1 MTKTKIA
8 ALASHAI
15 GRRDEEAEP
24 PRYLLHRAIIF
35 RRSWLDKG
43 PLAKPVDRPQISI
56 MSGPSFS
63 LVPHRGVIA
72 VGGPDRVDFLQGLI
86 SNDTTKVAPGRAIWA
101 ALLTAQGRFLN
112 DMFVADGGN
121 DTLLLETERARA
133 PALAKKLGLY
143 KLRSKVTVEDRST
156 AMDVAV
162 VFGPGAETVLPLAG
176 GVAFVDPRLPELGV
190 RLLAPA
196 SQATALLAVRGV
208 VAAPIEAYDAL
219 RLRLGVPDG
228 SRDLV
233 VDKALL
239 LENGFDELNGVDWQ
253 KGCYMG
259 QELTARTK
267 YRALIR
273 KRLFPVRIEGALPE
287 PGTAIFKNGQ
297 EVGEL
302 RSGSGSRA
310 LAMLR
315 LDAVQAGQELKAGET
330 GVVPEIPDWMRL
342 PETTAP

>member
-1 MTKTKIA
+1 M
-8 ALASHAI
+8 
-15 GRRDEEAEP
+15 
-24 PRYLLHRAIIF
+24 
-35 RRSWLDKG
+35 
-43 PLAKPVDRPQISI
+43 V
-56 MSGPSFS
+56 MSAPSFS

-101 ALLTAQGRFLN
+101 ALLTPQGRFLN

-121 DTLLLETERARA
+121 DTLLLETERERT
-133 PALAKKLGLY
+133 PTLAKKLGLY
-143 KLRSKVTVEDRST
+143 KLRSKVTVEDRSA
-156 AMDVAV
+156 AMEVAV
-162 VFGPGAETVLPLAG
+162 VFGRDAEKMPPVDGATT
-176 GVAFVDPRLPELGV
+176 FVDPRLPELGV
-190 RLLAPA
+190 RVLAPA
-196 SQATALLAVRGV
+196 GQAASLLAARGCTE
-208 VAAPIEAYDAL
+208 APLSVYDAL
-219 RLRLGVPDG
+219 RLELGVPDG
-228 SRDLV
+228 SRDLI

-273 KRLFPVRIEGALPE
+273 KRLFPVRIEGALPA
-287 PGTAIFKNGQ
+287 PGTSIHKDGQ

-315 LDAVQAGQELKAGET
+315 LDAVKVGQKLTAGEV
-330 GVVPEIPDWMRL
+330 GVLPEIPAWMRL
-342 PETTAP
+342 PETADP